1 MLGIFFTV
9 RIMDVLPISLS
20 NCEQW
25 RSQEFDLGVYVISCV
40 LPAFN
45 KRKWWWWWWR
55 FN

>member
-25 RSQEFDLGVYVISCV
+25 RSQEFDLGGIRYK
-40 LPAFN
+40 L
-45 KRKWWWWWWR
+45 R
-55 FN
+55 FASF